1 MDIKTVDLE
10 YLDNL
15 MDNFDVTDSINYNFE
30 NWMNIDRFIDF
41 LKRENVYD
49 NFEYTMD
56 LYMRFCHKYDKED
69 VYNYGNELQEEV
81 VGFIKDSV
89 NECIV
94 ESEED

>member
-15 MDNFDVTDSINYNFE
+15 MDDFDVTDSINYNFE
-30 NWMNIDRFIDF
+30 NWINIDRFIDF

-49 NFEYTMD
+49 SFEYTMD

-69 VYNYGNELQEEV
+69 VESYGNNVQEDIV
-81 VGFIKDSV
+81 LFIKDSV
-89 NECIV
+89 NECII

>member
-30 NWMNIDRFIDF
+30 NWINIDRFIDF

-49 NFEYTMD
+49 SFEYTMD
-56 LYMRFCHKYDKED
+56 LYMRFYHKYDKED

-81 VGFIKDSV
+81 VGFITDSV

>member
-1 MDIKTVDLE
+1 MDYKTVDLE

-15 MDNFDVTDSINYNFE
+15 MDDFDVTDSINYNFE
-30 NWMNIDRFIDF
+30 NWINIDRFIDF

-49 NFEYTMD
+49 NMKDTMD

-69 VYNYGNELQEEV
+69 VYNYSNELQEEV
-81 VGFIKDSV
+81 VTFIKDSV